1 MRKKKHA
8 EHVNHER
15 WLVSY
20 ADFITLLFAFFVV
33 MFAVS
38 QVDTKKMGRFTES
51 FSQAVGLITTPSGM
65 GLLPADDSGTSMAK
79 SANKLKRPGEED
91 DEATKKARDQRLEK
105 LEDSLRELARR
116 EKELVGLKVVRRGN
130 ELVLRLDATVLFRSG
145 DDRLDDD
152 ARRVLSRIAAELKP
166 EAVRIRVEGHTDDV
180 PISTARFP
188 SNWDLSTAR
197 ATSVV
202 RELSTAQ
209 IPPARL
215 GAMGYAEYQPVAP
228 NDTDEHRLQNR
239 RVDFVLTLE

>member
-1 MRKKKHA
+1 MRKKKHP

-51 FSQAVGLITTPSGM
+51 FSQAVGMINTPAGM
-65 GLLPADDSGTSMAK
+65 GLLPADDSGASTSQ
-79 SANKLKRPGEED
+79 SANRLGRPEREAEKKREE
-91 DEATKKARDQRLEK
+91 ERENRMKK
-105 LEDSLRELARR
+105 LEDDLKSLATQ
-116 EKELVGLKVVRRGN
+116 EKQLEGLKVVRRGN

-152 ARRVLSRIAAELKP
+152 ARGVLKRIADELRP
-166 EAVRIRVEGHTDDV
+166 QAVRIRVEGHTDDR
-180 PISTARFP
+180 PISTSRFP

-202 RELSTAQ
+202 RELAQ
-209 IPPARL
+209 TKISPERL
-215 GAMGYAEYQPVAP
+215 GAMGYAEFQPVSP
-228 NDTDEHRLQNR
+228 NDTEEHRLQNR
-239 RVDFVLTLE
+239 RVDFVLSLD